1 LIELDQHL
9 LGLVY
14 PFSHSRIFTVKHRI
28 KAPSSNDIS
37 DKALFKDYYR
47 SSELDVGGPGTI
59 LVLPPPKTLLP
70 EFEMNHHAV

>member
-9 LGLVY
+9 LGLAC

-37 DKALFKDYYR
+37 DRELFKDCYR
-47 SSELDVGGPGTI
+47 SSELEVGGPGAI
-59 LVLPPPKTLLP
+59 LALPPPKTLLP
-70 EFEMNHHAV
+70 EFEMNHHAL